1 MSFDLLILDGDLVI
15 GSNADLTTVT
25 NEQKLVQDLLKIA
38 LTDAG
43 SNPLQ
48 SWYGSLLS
56 QSLIGSVLPSNVII
70 SVAQS
75 QLQSAIQNLQ
85 TLQQLQIQ
93 SGQTVTPAETI
104 AAVKNVSITKNTI
117 DPRLY
122 QVVIQVLNKQ
132 FGTVSAT
139 FGINNT

>member
-48 SWYGSLLS
+48 PWYGSLLS